1 MLLTL
6 RAYLSS
12 AHARGLVSTGLVD
25 KEVMDPLFEERM
37 HRIATQLSAALA
49 LRATLLQLGHEYLPN
64 DTDLAPLVNMAEQC
78 GVLNR
83 REAGILRHINQ
94 MAVEAKHRLDFVSR
108 L

>member
-6 RAYLSS
+6 RAYLSN
-12 AHARGLVSTGLVD
+12 AHARGLVATGLVD

-49 LRATLLQLGHEYLPN
+49 LRATLLELGYENLPN
-64 DTDLAPLVNMAEQC
+64 DTDLAPLVNIAQRD
-78 GVLNR
+78 GVFNK
-83 REAGILRHINQ
+83 REAGILRPVNQ
-94 MAVEAKHRLDFVSR
+94 MAVEAKHRLDFVFR

>member
-25 KEVMDPLFEERM
+25 KEVMDPLAEERM

-49 LRATLLQLGHEYLPN
+49 LRATLLELGHEYLPN
-64 DTDLAPLVNMAEQC
+64 DTDLAPLVNMAERC

-108 L
+108 V